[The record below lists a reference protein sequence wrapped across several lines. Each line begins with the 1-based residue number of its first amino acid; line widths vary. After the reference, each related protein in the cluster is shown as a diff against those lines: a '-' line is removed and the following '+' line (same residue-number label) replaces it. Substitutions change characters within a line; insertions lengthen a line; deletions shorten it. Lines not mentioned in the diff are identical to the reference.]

1 MSTNEAG
8 AAAPA
13 DPRRWLALGILL
25 IANFMNLIDVTI
37 VNVALPSMRDN
48 LGASD
53 AQIEW
58 VVAAYVLAFAL
69 GLLPFGRLGDIVG
82 RSRMFLIGV
91 AAFTLASALCGMA
104 PSIEMLIGARVL
116 QGLGGAMM
124 TPQVLA
130 IATVTFPPHERG
142 QAFSLFGLSAGLA
155 SVCGPVLG
163 GLLID
168 AQLFGLDWQP
178 IFLVNIPIGI
188 AAIIAGWFLIPR
200 LPGHAEL
207 RNDYAGIALF
217 LFFVLAPFIEGFL
230 VSLKPLAQL
239 FSTPYS
245 FIPENGSFAAYF
257 SMWESVPALGMHIFN
272 SFFISTVVTAIV
284 VAIVVPAAYAF
295 ARFNFT
301 GAGLLLAGFLA
312 VNMFSGAVLLIPLFR
327 LMRTLGLLNTY
338 WAMIVPGAAFLI
350 PSSVWLLRT
359 YMMRIPRELDEAAW
373 VDGASRLY
381 TLRRVILPL
390 AMPGVVVVAIMT
402 FIGAYAQQFIF
413 ALTFNSKTEFMPLP
427 VGLFAF
433 FGKQEVIWNEL
444 MAASFV
450 GILPVM
456 IVIVFLQRY
465 LVAGLTA
472 GAVKQ

>member
-1 MSTNEAG
+1 MSDIARTTEV
-8 AAAPA
+8 AAADSPA
-13 DPRRWLALGILL
+13 VVKPKRRARSTKAMIDRYKWYEVASIYLGI
-25 IANFMNLIDVTI
+25 AV
-37 VNVALPSMRDN
+37 
-48 LGASD
+48 
-53 AQIEW
+53 
-58 VVAAYVLAFAL
+58 
-69 GLLPFGRLGDIVG
+69 
-82 RSRMFLIGV
+82 
-91 AAFTLASALCGMA
+91 
-104 PSIEMLIGARVL
+104 
-116 QGLGGAMM
+116 
-124 TPQVLA
+124 
-130 IATVTFPPHERG
+130 
-142 QAFSLFGLSAGLA
+142 
-155 SVCGPVLG
+155 
-163 GLLID
+163 
-168 AQLFGLDWQP
+168 
-178 IFLVNIPIGI
+178 
-188 AAIIAGWFLIPR
+188 
-200 LPGHAEL
+200 
-207 RNDYAGIALF
+207 F

-245 FIPENGSFAAYF
+245 FIPKNGSFDAYF
-257 SMWESVPALGMHIFN
+257 TMWQSVPALGLHIFN
-272 SFFISTVVTAIV
+272 SFFISTVVTLIV
-284 VAIVVPAAYAF
+284 VAIVVPASYAF
-295 ARFNFT
+295 ARFQF
-301 GAGLLLAGFLA
+301 AGSNLMLGGFLA

-327 LMRTLGLLNTY
+327 LMRQLGLLNTY

-350 PSSVWLLRT
+350 PSSIWLLRT

-390 AMPGVVVVAIMT
+390 AMPGIVVVAIMT